1 MKSLTVTFKGDE
13 YVVEGSQ
20 KSKTIRYFTDT
31 TLPDEIKH
39 KLGLLMFGSKDS
51 TIGWS
56 GWRAKRGAYQSD
68 WILDDP
74 NSPSSFVVRVSED
87 TYKQVIGRI
96 SHDTGS
102 QGEGQGQKDSE

>member
-1 MKSLTVTFKGDE
+1 MKILMVTFKDDQ

-20 KSKTIRYFTDT
+20 GSTTIRYFTDT

-51 TIGWS
+51 TIGW
-56 GWRAKRGAYQSD
+56 RGGYQSD
-68 WILDDP
+68 WMLNDP
-74 NSPSSFVVRVSED
+74 NTPRSFVVRVSED